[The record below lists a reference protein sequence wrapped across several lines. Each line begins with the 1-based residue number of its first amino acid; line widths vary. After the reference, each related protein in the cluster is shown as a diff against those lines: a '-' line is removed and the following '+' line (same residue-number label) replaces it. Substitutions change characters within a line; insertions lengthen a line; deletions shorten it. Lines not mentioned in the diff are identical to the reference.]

1 MAIRVNETH
10 ELKFRRW
17 RAESLVERVRQEAK
31 LQTNRKVRVGKDL
44 SMAERTAKAGVISVS
59 PLQRTGSPQE
69 PSRVHL
75 AVDNTISVP
84 TLTFYSLTPTVFCPT
99 QYVKP
104 PLSHPLSNSRLSP
117 RLSPMS
123 GKQRVPLRRPSIGSN
138 MNITSSEARTR
149 PCRKRRRS

>member
-1 MAIRVNETH
+1 MFGFLHLSLTLGYPRSTGLHWEDHETDGGTLRDLVEIVQWLVKQAESVAIRAKKTH

-17 RAESLVERVRQEAK
+17 RAESPVERVRQEAK
-31 LQTNRKVRVGKDL
+31 LQTNGKVRVGKDL

-75 AVDNTISVP
+75 AVDNTLSVP

-104 PLSHPLSNSRLSP
+104 HSLTH
-117 RLSPMS
+117 
-123 GKQRVPLRRPSIGSN
+123 
-138 MNITSSEARTR
+138 
-149 PCRKRRRS
+149 